1 MLRNN
6 GTCKPIA
13 ASRRLASAVVIGIAA
28 LLCGAAPGRAQDP
41 VALAQQH
48 LYAGTLAAGETA
60 LAALSQRSPAD
71 DNARF
76 GLAGVQFIRAVER
89 LGQALYRHGLEAPR
103 SGLVPI
109 LRLPVPRNPRP
120 APLTYE
126 GFRTILQNFVDDLA
140 RVDATLGEGGLAQAK
155 LPIDLARIRLDLN
168 GDGTVADDELF
179 WNILAGVDPRAR
191 GAKPESFVAAFDA
204 GDAHWL
210 KGYTHLLRGIGE
222 FWLAHDFRPMFD
234 QAFQLFFPRA
244 QLPFAP
250 PRPRTPGSDGMA
262 SEYPSIADAIA
273 LIHLWNWPVAE
284 PERLPRVVAHLK
296 AMAEQSR
303 KSWAAILAETDDDQE
318 WIPSPR
324 QTSRF
329 PDLPVTQERV
339 DAWLAVMAELDAV
352 VDGRKLVPHWRFE
365 KGINLRRAILEHK
378 NFDLVMWLT
387 GAGVMPFLEDGAAVS
402 SESWDQMV
410 RAFEGNF
417 FGYAIWFN

>member
-1 MLRNN
+1 MLRNDRA
-6 GTCKPIA
+6 CKPIA
-13 ASRRLASAVVIGIAA
+13 ACRQLASAVVVGIAA

-41 VALAQQH
+41 VGLAQEH

-60 LAALSQRSPAD
+60 LAALSGRSPAD
-71 DNARF
+71 DDARF
-76 GLAGVQFIRAVER
+76 GLAGVQFMGAVER
-89 LGQALYRHGLEAPR
+89 LAQALHRHGLEAPR

-126 GFRTILQNFVDDLA
+126 GFRAILQNFVDDLA
-140 RVDATLGEGGLAQAK
+140 QVDATLGEGGLAQAK

-168 GDGTVADDELF
+168 GDRTVADDELF

-222 FWLAHDFRPMFD
+222 FWLAHDFRPMFN

-296 AMAEQSR
+296 TMAEQSR

-352 VDGRKLVPHWRFE
+352 VDRRKLVPHWRFD

-387 GAGVMPFLEDGAAVS
+387 GSGVMPFLEDGAAVS
-402 SESWDQMV
+402 SKSRSQMV

>member
-1 MLRNN
+1 MLSNN

-41 VALAQQH
+41 VALAQEH

-60 LAALSQRSPAD
+60 LAALSERSPAD

-76 GLAGVQFIRAVER
+76 GLAGVQFMRAVER
-89 LGQALYRHGLEAPR
+89 LAQALHRHGLEAPR

-126 GFRTILQNFVDDLA
+126 GFRAILQNFVDDLA

-191 GAKPESFVAAFDA
+191 GVKPESFVAAFDA

-234 QAFQLFFPRA
+234 Q
-244 QLPFAP
+244 
-250 PRPRTPGSDGMA
+250 
-262 SEYPSIADAIA
+262 
-273 LIHLWNWPVAE
+273 
-284 PERLPRVVAHLK
+284 
-296 AMAEQSR
+296 
-303 KSWAAILAETDDDQE
+303 
-318 WIPSPR
+318 
-324 QTSRF
+324 
-329 PDLPVTQERV
+329 
-339 DAWLAVMAELDAV
+339 
-352 VDGRKLVPHWRFE
+352 
-365 KGINLRRAILEHK
+365 GINLRRAILEHK

-387 GAGVMPFLEDGAAVS
+387 GAPASRPS
-402 SESWDQMV
+402 SRTARRSRRSRGTRWC
-410 RAFEGNF
+410 AP
-417 FGYAIWFN
+417 

>member
-1 MLRNN
+1 MPTNSRRARR
-6 GTCKPIA
+6 PSA
-13 ASRRLASAVVIGIAA
+13 ALARLASALLVSLVAVVFDPSSA
-28 LLCGAAPGRAQDP
+28 RAQDA
-41 VALAQQH
+41 VTLAQQH
-48 LYAGTLAAGETA
+48 LYAGTLAAGESA
-60 LAALSQRSPAD
+60 LAALSQQNAGD

-76 GLAGVQFIRAVER
+76 GLAGVRFMRAIER
-89 LGQALYRHGLEAPR
+89 LVQSLHRHGLEAPR

-109 LRLPVPRNPRP
+109 LRLPVPPNPSP

-126 GFRTILQNFVDDLA
+126 GFRAILQAFVDDLGRA
-140 RVDATLGEGGLAQAK
+140 EATLTEGAESRVK
-155 LPIDLARIRLDLN
+155 LPLDLARIRLDLN
-168 GDGTVADDELF
+168 GDGIVGDGELF
-179 WNILAGVDPRAR
+179 WTILAGVDPRAR

-204 GDAHWL
+204 GDVHWL

-318 WIPSPR
+318 WIP
-324 QTSRF
+324 
-329 PDLPVTQERV
+329 
-339 DAWLAVMAELDAV
+339 
-352 VDGRKLVPHWRFE
+352 
-365 KGINLRRAILEHK
+365 
-378 NFDLVMWLT
+378 
-387 GAGVMPFLEDGAAVS
+387 
-402 SESWDQMV
+402 
-410 RAFEGNF
+410 
-417 FGYAIWFN
+417 